1 MILQMIRGSYTWQF
15 NVENG
20 GYSGATVYVTGAI
33 NWGEPPITRI
43 TQRGPFQNGDTD
55 IDYRLNPRVINLPI
69 VVPGSQ
75 YDEMMNNREKLMQM
89 FKPGNDT
96 IILEHVLNETSAP
109 AFQTRRRI
117 ELKIAG
123 GLQMDTLPGEF
134 NIRTVV
140 QLRAADPTWYDANQK
155 TLQLTNTIFGTPTPY
170 PKPYGVPYGSSTIDN
185 FQTVAY
191 YGTVLTRPVIQ
202 VYGPVTNLFVVDSL
216 GHQIN
221 LTQPVPNGDI
231 WTIDLRD
238 GYKTIVDQNG
248 ANQFSALSIDSDII
262 NWGIFPEP
270 IVPYGA
276 NTISVGGTGTSGITA
291 VYALYYDRYAGI

>member
-33 NWGEPPITRI
+33 NWGEPSITRI
-43 TQRGPFQNGDTD
+43 TQRGPFQDGDTD
-55 IDYRLNPRVINLPI
+55 IDYRLNPRIINLPI
-69 VVPGSQ
+69 VVPASQ

-96 IILEHVLNETSAP
+96 IVLEHVLNETSIP
-109 AFQTRRRI
+109 AFQIRRSI
-117 ELKIAG
+117 DVKIAG

-140 QLRAADPTWYDANQK
+140 QLRAADPTWYGSQLK
-155 TLQLTNTIFGTPTPY
+155 TAQLTNTVFGTPTPY
-170 PKPYGVPYGSSTIDN
+170 PKPYGVPYGSASINNITNI
-185 FQTVAY
+185 AY
-191 YGTVLTRPVIQ
+191 YGTVVTRPIIQ
-202 VYGPVTNLFVVDSL
+202 VYGPVANLVIVDGA
-216 GHQIN
+216 GHMISIAQTI
-221 LTQPVPNGDI
+221 PAGDI

-248 ANQFSALSIDSDII
+248 VNRFYTLGITSDII
-262 NWGIFPEP
+262 NWGIYPEP
-270 IVPYGA
+270 IIPYGS
-276 NTISVGGTGTSGITA
+276 NTISISGTDTTSAST